1 MFMIRFDGTP
11 PADKQE
17 WIEILKDVFAST
29 LGSYRIRFYP
39 GPGGWKFDLEFRED
53 RGMKEG
59 EILANSAES
68 IRFNVYKS
76 LADRGKPLD
85 ADWRGQ

>member
-1 MFMIRFDGTP
+1 MFMVRWDGEP

-29 LGSYRIRFYP
+29 YGSYRVRFSP
-39 GPGGWKFDLEFRED
+39 GPQGWKFALEFRED
-53 RGMKEG
+53 LGMPEG

-68 IRFNVYKS
+68 VRFNVYQA
-76 LADRGKPLD
+76 LAERGKPLD
-85 ADWRGQ
+85 ANWRGE